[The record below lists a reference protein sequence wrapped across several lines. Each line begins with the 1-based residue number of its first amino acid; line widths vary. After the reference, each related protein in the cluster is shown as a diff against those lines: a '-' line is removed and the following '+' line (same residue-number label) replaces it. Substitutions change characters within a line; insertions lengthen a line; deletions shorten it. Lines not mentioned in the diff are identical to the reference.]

1 VRRFATAV
9 IAGIPKPVLTLV
21 IAGLLMAPGVP
32 AVFAPGGATVAMLDA
47 TDAELAAAWR
57 ARRLEVERRRGVERF
72 AERYR
77 IGEDLADQIH
87 RAAVGAAIEPGLA
100 FGLISVESSFRRTAV
115 SHAGAV
121 GYTQLLPSTARWLV
135 PGTTRSQLINP
146 DTNLEIGFRY
156 LRYLLDYYDG
166 DVRLA
171 LTAYNRGPGTVDRLV
186 RQGRNP
192 ENGYAE
198 RVLRRRS

>member
-1 VRRFATAV
+1 M
-9 IAGIPKPVLTLV
+9 PKPVGALV
-21 IAGLLMAPGVP
+21 IAGLLMAPGAP
-32 AVFAPGGATVAMLDA
+32 AVFAPGGGTALVLNE
-47 TDAELAAAWR
+47 TDGELVEAWR
-57 ARRLEVERRRGVERF
+57 ARRLEVERRKGVERF

-77 IGEDLADQIH
+77 IGEDLAAQIQ
-87 RAAVGAAIEPGLA
+87 RAAIGAAIEPGLA
-100 FGLISVESSFRRTAV
+100 FGLIAVESSFRRTAV

-135 PGTTRSQLINP
+135 PGTTRSQLFNAE
-146 DTNLEIGFRY
+146 TNLEIGFRY
-156 LRYLLDYYDG
+156 LRYLLDYYEG

-198 RVLRRRS
+198 RVLRRRT